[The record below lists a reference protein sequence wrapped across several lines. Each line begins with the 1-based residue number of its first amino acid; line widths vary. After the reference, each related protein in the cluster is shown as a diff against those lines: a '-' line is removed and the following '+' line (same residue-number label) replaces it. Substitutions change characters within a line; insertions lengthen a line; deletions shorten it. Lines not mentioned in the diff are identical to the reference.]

1 MHAWHVIRASEIKTM
16 YVVKGDDRVV
26 RRARLQKASR
36 TCMGWGGRGGC
47 LLAWPCMHRQRE
59 QGLVVWPTVA
69 DEVVRRGAGAGAGL
83 LWSTGTWVVV
93 TMLKC
98 VRALRFRFGSM
109 CVKRKRSTNNHSP
122 KDACLFPYKVSRHDC
137 LVEPRSKAYSSFPS
151 HATTQ
156 YYNQPKSARG
166 VHLSADEC
174 EAHGGCPQKARS

>member
-122 KDACLFPYKVSRHDC
+122 KDACLFTSHLHHTKLESTT
-137 LVEPRSKAYSSFPS
+137 SS
-151 HATTQ
+151 T
-156 YYNQPKSARG
+156 AR
-166 VHLSADEC
+166 VTFTSENYVIFIFNCTRA
-174 EAHGGCPQKARS
+174 SY